1 MTEPH
6 PHSHFLLLLLPFFF
20 FIALPAS
27 SNDSTYPNRP
37 SHKCGDV
44 LISYP
49 FWIIDNEST
58 AQFCGYQ
65 GFGINCTTIGDRS
78 IPEIRLGGDS
88 YHVQW
93 IIPES
98 SKISLVDK
106 DVLTVLPGPPD
117 RCPRVRHSRINL
129 QTLPLNY
136 TSHNVNLTLHFGCIE
151 CPVFATEIPCFERKS
166 CLQIMNNVTEDE
178 TDWNEFSCTGDVV
191 TTVIR
196 DHINR
201 ILPNLSTTFGEVLR
215 LGFELEWW
223 RMDDCDKCEESG
235 GKCGHHNTAGFIC
248 FCSDGTTNKDDCKGT
263 FISTTK
269 F

>member
-20 FIALPAS
+20 IALPAA
-27 SNDSTYPNRP
+27 SNDTTYPNCP
-37 SHKCGDV
+37 SYKCGDV
-44 LISYP
+44 PISYP
-49 FWIIDNEST
+49 FWIIDGEST
-58 AQFCGYQ
+58 TQFCGYQ
-65 GFGINCTTIGDRS
+65 GFGINCSPIL

-88 YHVQW
+88 YDVQW
-93 IIPES
+93 IFPES

-106 DVLTVLPGPPD
+106 DVLTVLPGPNPD
-117 RCPRVRHSRINL
+117 KCPRVRHRINL
-129 QTLPLNY
+129 ESLPLNY
-136 TSHNVNLTLHFGCIE
+136 TSHNVNLTFHFGCNE
-151 CPVFATEIPCFERKS
+151 CPDFATEIRCLERKS
-166 CLQIMNNVTEDE
+166 CLQIMNNGTDE
-178 TDWNEFSCTGDVV
+178 EDWNEFSCTGDVV

-201 ILPNLSTTFGEVLR
+201 FLPNLSTTFGDVLR

-235 GKCGHHNTAGFIC
+235 GRCGHHNTAGFIC
-248 FCSDGTTNKDDCKGT
+248 FCSDGTTNKDHCKGT
-263 FISTTK
+263 FISTIK